1 MSEGEGGGIDWMHR
15 WPSLWVEAHDAH
27 GIGVL
32 VSLLETVVRAPLRV
46 LRVPRGHQVRVPIEP
61 PDWREC
67 WRDRQAWPADGY
79 DIH

>member
-1 MSEGEGGGIDWMHR
+1 MSEGKEG
-15 WPSLWVEAHDAH
+15 WPSLWVVAHDAH

-46 LRVPRGHQVRVPIEP
+46 LRLLARQPRAPIEP
-61 PDWREC
+61 PDWREY
-67 WRDRQAWPADGY
+67 WRDRQAWPMDGY